1 MRGLAV
7 NKDKKS
13 ILKEVQMNNHQQ
25 IIDNHNAR
33 IDAYK
38 AKFNLDDTLHEILL
52 DSFCEGVERELM
64 QDLKGGE
71 K

>member
-1 MRGLAV
+1 
-7 NKDKKS
+7 
-13 ILKEVQMNNHQQ
+13 MNNHQQ

-52 DSFCEGVERELM
+52 DSYCEGVERELM